1 MGAMTMTVKLYA
13 LSTCP
18 YCMKT
23 KQLLNQQNIA
33 YDLIDVDL
41 AEKEIYARAMEEVQ
55 KLTGQRSFPVILIN
69 DKVILGFKPEEILE
83 ALRNEN

>member
-1 MGAMTMTVKLYA
+1 MTVKLYA

-33 YDLIDVDL
+33 YDLVDVDL
-41 AEKEIYARAMEEVQ
+41 AEEEIASRVLEEVQ
-55 KLTGQRSFPVILIN
+55 KLTGRQSFPVTLIN

-83 ALRNEN
+83 TLRNEN

>member
-1 MGAMTMTVKLYA
+1 
-13 LSTCP
+13 
-18 YCMKT
+18 MKT

>member
-1 MGAMTMTVKLYA
+1 MTVKLYA

>member
-1 MGAMTMTVKLYA
+1 MIVKLYA

>member
-1 MGAMTMTVKLYA
+1 MTVKLYA

-23 KQLLNQQNIA
+23 KQLLNQHNIA
-33 YDLIDVDL
+33 YDLVDVDL
-41 AEKEIYARAMEEVQ
+41 AEEEVADRVLEEVQ
-55 KLTGQRSFPVILIN
+55 KLTGRQSFPVTLIN

-83 ALRNEN
+83 TLRNEN